1 MTKFLRFLPLLLAVA
16 SPFVSNGARPVVL
29 EDLPG
34 FDRPVAAAFAPD
46 RRALF
51 VVNRSRG
58 EMGARRGAGSMTKFS
73 VGENLDFKLASKRFV
88 VGLTAPSDIDFLPV
102 ELGGIAPKGSLIL
115 VSGTPLIETDDGRIT
130 KDASNDFIGISLYDP
145 ETGKLIKK
153 VDLGPASNVKLK
165 GEHPLISPN
174 SITVDKSGNVYIA
187 DTGIGGNLFK
197 KRVQAQ
203 PVIYRISAS
212 GLVDM
217 FSGRNPMDVEVMK
230 ISSIPGD
237 VSYQDEEDSVFFVA
251 NHIQGATKGAVF
263 KVASSDFHNVM
274 KIQTVVRELTALSS
288 MRLTPSGKVLL
299 ATNKG
304 ELVVPRG
311 RKASRLIRFKP
322 EMTFSTPGKFAILPE
337 ADGSFVIAVP
347 EETGSAGAGK
357 GQRVRIVRV
366 PRNF

>member
-1 MTKFLRFLPLLLAVA
+1 MKISLCFFILFAAVFAPLIVY
-16 SPFVSNGARPVVL
+16 GARPVVL

-34 FDRPVAAAFAPD
+34 FDRPVSAAFSPD
-46 RRALF
+46 GKSLF

-58 EMGARRGAGSMTKFS
+58 EVGARRDAGSITKFS
-73 VGENLDFKLASKRFV
+73 VSEGPVFKLASKRFV

-102 ELGGIAPKGSLIL
+102 DLAGVAPAGSLIL
-115 VSGTPLIETDDGRIT
+115 VSGTPLIETEDGRMI
-130 KDASNDFIGISLYDP
+130 KDASADFIGLSLYDP
-145 ETGKLIKK
+145 TTGKLIKK
-153 VDLGPASNVKLK
+153 VDLGPASDVKLK
-165 GEHPLISPN
+165 GENPLVSPN
-174 SITVDKSGNVYIA
+174 SITIDKSGSVYIG

-197 KRVQAQ
+197 KRIKAQ
-203 PVIYRISAS
+203 PVIYRISTI
-212 GLVDM
+212 GLIDM
-217 FSGRNPMDVEVMK
+217 FTGKSPMDVEVMK

-237 VSYQDEEDSVFFVA
+237 ISYQSADDSVFFVA

-263 KVASSDFHNVM
+263 KVARSDFHNVM

-288 MRLTPSGKVLL
+288 MRLTPGGKVLL

-304 ELVVPRG
+304 ELIVPRG

-322 EMTFSTPGKFAILPE
+322 EMTFSTPGKFAMLPE
-337 ADGSFVIAVP
+337 PGGAFIIAVP

-366 PRNF
+366 PSKF

>member
-1 MTKFLRFLPLLLAVA
+1 MTNTLRSLMLLAA
-16 SPFVSNGARPVVL
+16 LSSPFVANGARPVVL

-34 FDRPVAAAFAPD
+34 FDRPVSAAFSPD
-46 RRALF
+46 GKSLF

-58 EMGARRGAGSMTKFS
+58 EVGARRGAGSLTKYS
-73 VGENLDFKLASKRFV
+73 VGEGLDFKLASKRFV
-88 VGLTAPSDIDFLPV
+88 IGLTAPSDIDFLPV
-102 ELGGIAPKGSLIL
+102 DLDGIAPAGSLIL
-115 VSGTPLIETDDGRIT
+115 VSGTPLIETEDGRIT

-145 ETGKLIKK
+145 ESGKLITR
-153 VDLGPASNVKLK
+153 VDLGPASEIKLK
-165 GEHPLISPN
+165 GEHPLVSPN
-174 SITVDKSGNVYIA
+174 SLTVDKSGSFYIA

-197 KRVQAQ
+197 KSVQAQ
-203 PVIYRISAS
+203 PVIYRIRAS

-217 FSGRNPMDVEVMK
+217 FSGKSPMDVEVMK

-237 VSYQDEEDSVFFVA
+237 ISYQSQDDSVFFVA

-263 KVASSDFHNVM
+263 KVARSDFHDVM

-311 RKASRLIRFKP
+311 KKASRLIRFKP
-322 EMTFSTPGKFAILPE
+322 EMTFSTPGKFAMLPE
-337 ADGSFVIAVP
+337 AGGSFVIAVP

-366 PRNF
+366 PPNF

>member
-1 MTKFLRFLPLLLAVA
+1 MKISLCFFILFAAVFAPLIVY
-16 SPFVSNGARPVVL
+16 GARPVVL

-34 FDRPVAAAFAPD
+34 FDRPVSAAFSPD
-46 RRALF
+46 GKSLF

-58 EMGARRGAGSMTKFS
+58 EVGARRDAGSITKFS
-73 VGENLDFKLASKRFV
+73 VSEGPKFKLASKRFV

-102 ELGGIAPKGSLIL
+102 DLAGVAPAGSLIL
-115 VSGTPLIETDDGRIT
+115 VSGTPLIETEDGRMI
-130 KDASNDFIGISLYDP
+130 KDASADFIGLSLYDP
-145 ETGKLIKK
+145 TTGKLIKK
-153 VDLGPASNVKLK
+153 VDLGPASDVKLN
-165 GEHPLISPN
+165 GENPLVSPN
-174 SITVDKSGNVYIA
+174 NITIDKSGSVYIG

-197 KRVQAQ
+197 NRIKAQ
-203 PVIYRISAS
+203 PVIYQISII
-212 GLVDM
+212 GLTDM
-217 FSGRNPMDVEVMK
+217 FTGKSPMDVEVMK

-237 VSYQDEEDSVFFVA
+237 ISYQSADDSVFFVA

-263 KVASSDFHNVM
+263 KVARSDFHNVM

-288 MRLTPSGKVLL
+288 MRLTPGGKVLL

-322 EMTFSTPGKFAILPE
+322 EMTFSTPGKFAMLPE
-337 ADGSFVIAVP
+337 PGGDFIIAVP

-366 PRNF
+366 PSKF